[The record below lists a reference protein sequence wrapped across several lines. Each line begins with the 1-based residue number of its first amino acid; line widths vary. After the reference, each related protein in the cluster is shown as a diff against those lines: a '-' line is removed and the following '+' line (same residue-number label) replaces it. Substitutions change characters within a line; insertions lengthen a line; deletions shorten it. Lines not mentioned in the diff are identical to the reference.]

1 MSGSGG
7 TNRGRTGLVDVS
19 VDQGQKP
26 MRLERRDLITGERR
40 RKQVEVPRVAVVKRP
55 LGLQEPL
62 RAGEVVLQRGGQV
75 VCVASNR
82 LGELGPNPSG
92 GCAYLK

>member
-1 MSGSGG
+1 MSGSRGVD
-7 TNRGRTGLVDVS
+7 RGRTGLVDVS

-26 MRLERRDLITGERR
+26 MRLERRDFITGERR

-75 VCVASNR
+75 VCVASSR
-82 LGELGPNPSG
+82 LSELGPIRVG
-92 GCAYLK
+92 DART